1 MTEIKITFLG
11 KEYCFPKEI
20 QQYVYYCNKF
30 QKISDDFMTVIGK
43 RIKDRWYDYPDKE
56 FEELF
61 RKTGKEVIGYL
72 SQDKIYDVTINEL
85 IEENK
90 GYISF
95 QSITKEG
102 FEKYKS
108 ISVKALEE
116 YIKGYEN
123 AQAVANSK
131 VTGSGMT
138 LYSSSLLAHMT
149 FAALESNTVKKQMSQ
164 ADKEYRKTMS
174 ELSKQNQTTQEKN
187 ENNFLYNELY
197 PAYLNIIGIFIS
209 EIIEKYLQILC
220 EHAVFDYSKVKAYD
234 EQKSTELL
242 ENLDILDD
250 KKEVLIAAFI
260 NCPYN
265 TIIYQKVV
273 ELGLMDA
280 DTFRTMQ
287 IFCQDENAIDYLQ
300 SYCVKNSNNM
310 EILERYVPIL
320 AVAKNVDEIKIWYA
334 LFGDNINNIVQWYQE
349 LNSVLSSNNSNENLG
364 IWIYDN
370 VCKNS
375 EELLELNKNE
385 IVRRVST
392 QLKNHSM
399 IGLSLY
405 INKGIVSLDEIR
417 LKGSNAESIEVIN
430 VEYCTVCVDKIEK
443 LIHDLKEKKEEEKQ
457 KQHLIELEHKKKK
470 KRIMAIIFGAIASI
484 SMVVVLVVLVITY
497 LPADKRFGMAL
508 EKCLVNQDKLRDLN
522 TVSDYQKMIRLEE
535 KVMSYE
541 GKGFK
546 DKEIEENYNLYISG
560 VKDQIEALENYD
572 TDESKCSSL
581 WASGFMKRS
590 EAIVNLQAIGAIHLD
605 KDLYGYYAAETLRNH
620 IGRLVDGAVTF
631 RAGEDYQYYLPVT
644 VDNCT
649 LAYFEN
655 VTITAW
661 WNSEGNDIYMDSWDV
676 GEVKNIKIPVPDSII
691 NDLSQPIHFTVEF
704 INYDVESLAEN

>member
-1 MTEIKITFLG
+1 MAEIKITFLG

-43 RIKDRWYDYPDKE
+43 RIKARWYDYPDKE

-61 RKTGKEVIGYL
+61 RKAGKEVIGYL
-72 SQDKIYDVTINEL
+72 SHDKIYDVTINEL
-85 IEENK
+85 IEQNK

-108 ISVKALEE
+108 ISVEALEE

-123 AQAVANSK
+123 AQAIANSK

-149 FAALESNTVKKQMSQ
+149 FAALESNTVKKQISQ

-197 PAYLNIIGIFIS
+197 PAYLNIIGVFIS
-209 EIIEKYLQILC
+209 ELIEIYLHILC
-220 EHAVFDYSKVKAYD
+220 EHAVFDYSKVKVYD

-242 ENLDILDD
+242 DNLDILDD
-250 KKEVLIAAFI
+250 KKEVLISAFI

-273 ELGLMDA
+273 ELGLMDV

-287 IFCQDENAIDYLQ
+287 IFYQDEDAIDYLQ
-300 SYCVKNSNNM
+300 SYCIKHRNNM
-310 EILERYVPIL
+310 EMLERYIPIL
-320 AVAKNVDEIKIWYA
+320 AVAKKVDEKKMWYA
-334 LFGDNINNIVQWYQE
+334 LFSDNINKIVQWYQE
-349 LNSVLSSNNSNENLG
+349 LNNVLNTNENMS

-375 EELLELNKNE
+375 KELLELNENE

-392 QLKNHSM
+392 QLKNHSRN
-399 IGLSLY
+399 GLSTY
-405 INKGIVSLDEIR
+405 INKGIVSLEKIR
-417 LKGSNAESIEVIN
+417 LEGSNAESIEAMN

-443 LIHDLKEKKEEEKQ
+443 YIHDLKEKKEREKE
-457 KQHLIELEHKKKK
+457 KQHLIEIEHKKKK
-470 KRIMAIIFGAIASI
+470 NRIIKIIFGAVASV
-484 SMVVVLVVLVITY
+484 SMVVILVVLIITY
-497 LPADKRFGMAL
+497 SPADKRFGMAL
-508 EKCLVNQDKLRDLN
+508 EKCLVKQDKFIRDLD
-522 TVSDYQKMIRLEE
+522 TISDYQKIIQLEE
-535 KVMSYE
+535 KVLSYE
-541 GKGFK
+541 GQEFK
-546 DKEIEENYNLYISG
+546 DKNIEENYNLYISG
-560 VKDQIEALENYD
+560 VKEQKEALKYYD
-572 TDESKCSSL
+572 TNESEYSDL
-581 WASGFMKRS
+581 WTSGFNKRIK
-590 EAIVNLQAIGAIHLD
+590 AIVNLQDIGAIHLD
-605 KDLYGYYAAETLRNH
+605 KDVYGYYATETLKKN
-620 IGRLVDGAVTF
+620 IGQLVEGEATF
-631 RAGEDYQYYLPVT
+631 IAGEDYQYYLPLS

-649 LAYFEN
+649 SAYIQN
-655 VTITAW
+655 ITIAVW
-661 WNSEGNDIYMDSWDV
+661 WNSEREDIHIDSWDV
-676 GEVKNIKIPVPDSII
+676 GEVINIKILVPDTII
-691 NDLSQPIHFTVEF
+691 NDLSQPVHFSLEF
-704 INYDVESLAEN
+704 IDYEVDSLAEN

>member
-1 MTEIKITFLG
+1 MAEIKVTFLG

-61 RKTGKEVIGYL
+61 RKAGKEVIGYL
-72 SQDKIYDVTINEL
+72 SHDRIYDVTINEL
-85 IEENK
+85 IEQNK

-108 ISVKALEE
+108 ISVEALEE

-123 AQAVANSK
+123 AQAIANSK

-149 FAALESNTVKKQMSQ
+149 FAVLESNTVKKQMSQ

-220 EHAVFDYSKVKAYD
+220 ERAVFDYSKVKEYD

-320 AVAKNVDEIKIWYA
+320 AVAKNVNEKKIWYA
-334 LFGDNINNIVQWYQE
+334 LFGNNINNIVQWYQE
-349 LNSVLSSNNSNENLG
+349 LNSVLNSNENLD

-370 VCKNS
+370 ICKNT
-375 EELLELNKNE
+375 EELLELDKNE

-457 KQHLIELEHKKKK
+457 KQHLIEIEHKKKK

-535 KVMSYE
+535 EVMSYE

-704 INYDVESLAEN
+704 INYDVESLAEY